1 MVTDSVIEWHVVNLQ
16 KKSSD
21 EVKQNS
27 IDQGKEFGY
36 NSQDTN
42 ALLKV
47 VLTDWS
53 YKVTY
58 SFKYLYFFFFSRMAC
73 WPSEVE
79 AGRQSRKLLQHSNW
93 EMIMALNVELAGR
106 LKNMNAFKI
115 HFRVYTASLNDR
127 VAKGVRKR

>member
-1 MVTDSVIEWHVVNLQ
+1 MVNLQ

-21 EVKQNS
+21 KAKQNS

-36 NSQDTN
+36 NSQDTK
-42 ALLKV
+42 AFLKV
-47 VLTDWS
+47 VLADWS

-58 SFKYLYFFFFSRMAC
+58 SFKHLYFFFSRMAC
-73 WPSEVE
+73 WPSGV
-79 AGRQSRKLLQHSNW
+79 ATGRQSRKLLQHSNW
-93 EMIMALNVELAGR
+93 EMIMALNVELGGR

-115 HFRVYTASLNDR
+115 QFRVYTVNLSDR